1 MINNP
6 FPWYYED
13 PAGLRGR
20 LAPLIIAVLSG
31 GILAAN
37 HVFFLHQGKTILVIV
52 LLAPMFLLL
61 GVGGLVDPR
70 LLWSIGPAGR
80 ELPLGIKLI
89 GVGIA
94 VAGLL
99 VSAFLMFAVYNF
111 PNVEPIT

>member
-1 MINNP
+1 MTNNP
-6 FPWYYED
+6 LPWYNED

-20 LAPLIIAVLSG
+20 LAPLVVAVMSG

-37 HVFFLHQGKTILVIV
+37 HACFLHQGRTILAIV

-61 GVGGLVDPR
+61 GVSGLVDPR
-70 LLWSIGPAGR
+70 VVWSIGPAGR

-89 GVGIA
+89 GVALA
-94 VAGLL
+94 VAGL
-99 VSAFLMFAVYNF
+99 VASAFLMFAVYNF